1 MIYQATYMF
10 DVAVDKRTDTGLS
23 SLDEVVEMFGE
34 PLARG
39 KRYVIYGTD
48 ENKTIFSDVPLWG
61 MD

>member
-1 MIYQATYMF
+1 MF